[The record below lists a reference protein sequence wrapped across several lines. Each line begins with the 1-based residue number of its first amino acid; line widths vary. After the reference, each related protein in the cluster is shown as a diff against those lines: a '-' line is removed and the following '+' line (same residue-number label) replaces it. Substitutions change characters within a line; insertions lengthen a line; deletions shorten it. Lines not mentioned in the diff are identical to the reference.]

1 MGPADLAVGSGEF
14 VSLLGPS
21 GCGKST
27 LMLMIAGLLPPTS
40 GEIRVDGEPVSEP
53 RTDIGIMFQ
62 DNTLVPWRT
71 VRGNVEL
78 QLELRGLS
86 IASAAPRIDAL
97 LASVH
102 LSGFEKRQPYELSG
116 GMQQRA
122 AFCQALV
129 HEPRMLLLDEP
140 LGKLDA
146 MTREAIRSDL
156 QALWLETKPTVVFV
170 THSIEEAVQ
179 LSTKVCVITPRPG
192 RIDRVI
198 DVDLPCPRD
207 LEVKKSRPSRAMSP
221 RSRRSSMA
229 MASSDPEPMPA
240 KRWALP
246 WIRQALRFLASS
258 WLFIAFFVGFFL
270 FWEYSIDWFDIPA
283 YILPKPSEIVAR
295 GSADLPRLIYYTY
308 VTGFETV
315 LGYVVAVVIAVP
327 LGLAIAFSSI
337 LRRTIYPFFVSLEMT
352 PKIAFAPLF
361 ISWLGFGL
369 LPKVIIVFLVCFFPI
384 VLNAILAFGSLE
396 RGARRA
402 SCARP
407 AQAPC
412 APS

>member
-1 MGPADLAVGSGEF
+1 MHSAIAIDGVTKIFATADGEVHALGPADLAVGEGEF

-40 GEIRVDGEPVSEP
+40 GEIRVDGEPVNEP

-86 IASAAPRIDAL
+86 TASAAPRIDAL

-102 LSGFEKRQPYELSG
+102 LAGFENRLPFELSG

-122 AFCQALV
+122 AFCQTLV
-129 HEPRMLLLDEP
+129 HEPHMLLLDEP

-179 LSTKVCVITPRPG
+179 LSTKVCIVTPRPG

-198 DVDLPCPRD
+198 DIDLPWPRD
-207 LEVKKSRPSRAMSP
+207 LDVKK
-221 RSRRSSMA
+221 
-229 MASSDPEPMPA
+229 
-240 KRWALP
+240 
-246 WIRQALRFLASS
+246 
-258 WLFIAFFVGFFL
+258 
-270 FWEYSIDWFDIPA
+270 
-283 YILPKPSEIVAR
+283 
-295 GSADLPRLIYYTY
+295 GSAFTRYIAEIQE
-308 VTGFETV
+308 VFH
-315 LGYVVAVVIAVP
+315 GYGVI
-327 LGLAIAFSSI
+327 
-337 LRRTIYPFFVSLEMT
+337 
-352 PKIAFAPLF
+352 
-361 ISWLGFGL
+361 
-369 LPKVIIVFLVCFFPI
+369 
-384 VLNAILAFGSLE
+384 
-396 RGARRA
+396 
-402 SCARP
+402 
-407 AQAPC
+407 
-412 APS
+412 